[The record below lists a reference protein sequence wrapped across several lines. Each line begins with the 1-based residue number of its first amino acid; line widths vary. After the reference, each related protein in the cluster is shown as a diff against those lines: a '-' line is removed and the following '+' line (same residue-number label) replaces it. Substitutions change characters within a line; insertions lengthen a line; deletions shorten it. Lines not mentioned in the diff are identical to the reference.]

1 MGERGALLSA
11 LGRTGALLVA
21 ALALWGGL
29 LLLSTLA
36 NAWGEGLQAAFARL
50 RPVPG
55 ASMLGWLAPLSVIVA
70 IASALALAALLVLSS
85 ARRATHRG

>member
-11 LGRTGALLVA
+11 LGRTGALLVV

-36 NAWGEGLQAAFARL
+36 NAWREGLPAALARL
-50 RPVPG
+50 RPMPG
-55 ASMLGWLAPLSVIVA
+55 ASLFGWLAPFSVIVA
-70 IASALALAALLVLSS
+70 LAAALAVAVLFVLSS
-85 ARRATHRG
+85 RRTAPPD

>member
-11 LGRTGALLVA
+11 LGRTGVLLVVC
-21 ALALWGGL
+21 LALWGGL

-36 NAWGEGLQAAFARL
+36 NAWREGLEAALARL

-55 ASMLGWLAPLSVIVA
+55 ASLLGWLAPFSVVVA
-70 IASALALAALLVLSS
+70 LVAALAVAALLVLSS
-85 ARRATHRG
+85 ARRAARPE